1 MQFNRHQRIPP
12 ADEVDH
18 PAGFQVGDEPTVVG
32 SFVDLATLVIACLLG
47 GYFIGVVVAGG
58 F

>member
-1 MQFNRHQRIPP
+1 MQRNARSSPESC
-12 ADEVDH
+12 DY
-18 PAGFQVGDEPTVVG
+18 PAGFQDYEPTVVG
-32 SFVDLATLVIACLLG
+32 SFVDLALLVIACMLG